1 MANVLSQVNIVDGQ
15 IVEAHHISQS
25 INAFTGVEAYDI
37 SLSGSFNMTG
47 SINGEPLRIN
57 PLTSSYA
64 INALYAANA
73 IAAFP
78 YYGNATISG
87 SLGVTGESLFEGP
100 IAGLEN
106 TAIGSLALS
115 SIVSG
120 NYNIAIGFRSL
131 LNNQVGSNN
140 IAIGKNALLANI
152 NGNNNVVIGSDSQTS
167 LTGGSNHIIIGSNN
181 SAGYTAGGIQNNN
194 IIIGNNNSVTG
205 SNNILLGNQITGTSN
220 NQLYIGS
227 AAVPIGTLTPGTSW
241 TAVINGVPVSFKV
254 T

>member
-1 MANVLSQVNIVDGQ
+1 MASILSNVNIASGQ
-15 IVEAHHISQS
+15 TVRARHVTQS
-25 INAFTGVEAYDI
+25 IDAFTGVKAYDI
-37 SLSGSFNMTG
+37 SLSGSFNITG
-47 SINGEPLRIN
+47 PINGEPLRIN

-64 INALYAANA
+64 ITASYA
-73 IAAFP
+73 IASIPFP
-78 YYGNATISG
+78 YYGNATIIG

-106 TAIGSLALS
+106 TAIGSLALG

-181 SAGYTAGGIQNNN
+181 SATQNNN
-194 IIIGNNNSVTG
+194 IIIGNNNSAAG
-205 SNNILLGNQITGTSN
+205 SNNILLGNQITATSPG
-220 NQLYIGS
+220 QLYIGS
-227 AAVPIGTLTPGTSW
+227 ATQQIGTLIPGASW

>member
-1 MANVLSQVNIVDGQ
+1 MASILSNVNIASGQ
-15 IVEAHHISQS
+15 TVRARHVTQS
-25 INAFTGVEAYDI
+25 IDAFTGVKAYDI
-37 SLSGSFNMTG
+37 SLSGSFNITG
-47 SINGEPLRIN
+47 PINGEPLRIN

-64 INALYAANA
+64 ITASYA
-73 IAAFP
+73 IASIPFP
-78 YYGNATISG
+78 YYGNATIIG

-106 TAIGSLALS
+106 TAIGSLALF

-181 SAGYTAGGIQNNN
+181 SATQNNN
-194 IIIGNNNSVTG
+194 IIIGNNNSAAG
-205 SNNILLGNQITGTSN
+205 SNNILLGNQITATSPG
-220 NQLYIGS
+220 QLYIGS
-227 AAVPIGTLTPGTSW
+227 ATQQIGTLIPGISW
-241 TAVINGVPVSFKV
+241 TAVINGALVSFKI

>member
-64 INALYAANA
+64 ITALYAVNA

-78 YYGNATISG
+78 YYGNATIIG

-100 IAGLEN
+100 IAGLFN
-106 TAIGSLALS
+106 TAIGSDALF
-115 SIVSG
+115 SILSG
-120 NYNIAIGFRSL
+120 TNNIAIGFRSL
-131 LNNQVGSNN
+131 FNNQVGSNN
-140 IAIGKNALLANI
+140 IAIGKNALIANLT
-152 NGNNNVVIGSDSQTS
+152 GDNNVVIGSDSQTS

-181 SAGYTAGGIQNNN
+181 SATQNQN
-194 IIIGNNNSVTG
+194 IIIGNNNSAVG
-205 SNNILLGNQITGTSN
+205 SNNILLGNQIEATSPG
-220 NQLYIGS
+220 QLYIGS
-227 AAVPIGTLTPGTSW
+227 ATQQIGTLTPSSW
-241 TAVINGVPVSFKV
+241 TAVINGIPVYFKMA
-254 T
+254 

>member
-1 MANVLSQVNIVDGQ
+1 MASILSNVNIASGQ
-15 IVEAHHISQS
+15 TVRARHVTQS
-25 INAFTGVEAYDI
+25 IDAFTGVKAYDI
-37 SLSGSFNMTG
+37 SLSGSFNITG
-47 SINGEPLRIN
+47 PINGEPLRIN

-64 INALYAANA
+64 ITASYA
-73 IAAFP
+73 IASIPFP
-78 YYGNATISG
+78 YYGNATIIG

-106 TAIGSLALS
+106 TAIGSLALF

-181 SAGYTAGGIQNNN
+181 SATQNNN
-194 IIIGNNNSVTG
+194 IIIGNNNSAVG
-205 SNNILLGNQITGTSN
+205 SNNILLGNQITATSPG
-220 NQLYIGS
+220 QLYIGS
-227 AAVPIGTLTPGTSW
+227 ATQQIGTLIPGASW

>member
-1 MANVLSQVNIVDGQ
+1 MASILSNVNIASGQ
-15 IVEAHHISQS
+15 TVRARHVTQS
-25 INAFTGVEAYDI
+25 IDAFTGVKAYDI
-37 SLSGSFNMTG
+37 SLSGSFNITG
-47 SINGEPLRIN
+47 PINGEPLRIN

-64 INALYAANA
+64 ITASYA
-73 IAAFP
+73 IASIPFP
-78 YYGNATISG
+78 YYGNATIIG

-106 TAIGSLALS
+106 TAIGSLALF

-181 SAGYTAGGIQNNN
+181 SATQNNN
-194 IIIGNNNSVTG
+194 IIIGNNNSAAG
-205 SNNILLGNQITGTSN
+205 SNNILLGNQITATSPG
-220 NQLYIGS
+220 QLYIGS
-227 AAVPIGTLTPGTSW
+227 ATQQIGTLIPGASW

>member
-1 MANVLSQVNIVDGQ
+1 MASILSNVNIASGQ
-15 IVEAHHISQS
+15 TVRARHVTQS
-25 INAFTGVEAYDI
+25 IDAFTGVKAYDI
-37 SLSGSFNMTG
+37 SLSGSFNITG
-47 SINGEPLRIN
+47 PINGEPLRIN

-64 INALYAANA
+64 ITASYA
-73 IAAFP
+73 IASIPFP
-78 YYGNATISG
+78 YYGNATIIG

>member
-1 MANVLSQVNIVDGQ
+1 MASILSNVNIASGQ
-15 IVEAHHISQS
+15 TVRARHVTQS
-25 INAFTGVEAYDI
+25 IDAFTGVKAYDI
-37 SLSGSFNMTG
+37 SLSGSFNITG
-47 SINGEPLRIN
+47 PINGEPLRIN

-64 INALYAANA
+64 ITASYA
-73 IAAFP
+73 IASIPFP
-78 YYGNATISG
+78 YYGNATIIG

-100 IAGLEN
+100 IAGLFN
-106 TAIGSLALS
+106 TAIGSLALF

-181 SAGYTAGGIQNNN
+181 SATQNNN
-194 IIIGNNNSVTG
+194 IIIGNNNSAAG
-205 SNNILLGNQITGTSN
+205 SNNILLGNQITATSPG
-220 NQLYIGS
+220 QLYIGS
-227 AAVPIGTLTPGTSW
+227 ATQQIGTLIPGASW